1 MEKIK
6 KRMSF
11 TTLPFYFDD
20 VEDDKFLARI
30 TEGFDDGMVYETS
43 EGEFVRKAELIF
55 SANYFG
61 MNEAIDGER
70 VLDRIAAIPFEE
82 WGDLPAA
89 EFAAKQRKFKDVID
103 RPDKPTE
110 FLIGEIGD
118 FIRSQEFCEKRD
130 EFASYLHMKSEE

>member
-1 MEKIK
+1 
-6 KRMSF
+6 MSF
-11 TTLPFYFDD
+11 TTLPLYLDD

-82 WGDLPAA
+82 
-89 EFAAKQRKFKDVID
+89 
-103 RPDKPTE
+103 
-110 FLIGEIGD
+110 
-118 FIRSQEFCEKRD
+118 
-130 EFASYLHMKSEE
+130 